1 MATLLQ
7 SQQVDLCELKAILE
21 QVPGK
26 PELQSKTLSV
36 KEIMMKIKESYLS
49 VSLLSAS
56 SSCLEL
62 LPQLPSSMM
71 HYNLDT
77 KVNPFTPQLLL
88 KQQPTL

>member
-7 SQQVDLCELKAILE
+7 SQQVDLRELKAILE

-26 PELQSKTLSV
+26 PELQSKPLSV

-56 SSCLEL
+56 SSCLER

-71 HYNLDT
+71 H
-77 KVNPFTPQLLL
+77 
-88 KQQPTL
+88 